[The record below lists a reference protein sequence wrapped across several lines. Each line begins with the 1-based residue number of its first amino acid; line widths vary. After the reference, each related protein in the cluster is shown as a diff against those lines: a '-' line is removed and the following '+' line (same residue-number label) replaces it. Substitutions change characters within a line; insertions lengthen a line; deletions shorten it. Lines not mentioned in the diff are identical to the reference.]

1 MQDKKILFNGW
12 IMGMIHSNA
21 LAYLPSLTEGQ
32 LDCLQTA
39 VNSGIRAV
47 LDLPRRSSISM
58 TSVREK
64 FGFLSVAEVKEK
76 CLMLA
81 AYKNRANFFECNRN
95 TAGPSTRGKARGD
108 VPHPVIKGHLGKTV
122 SSALASTWNKLPSSI
137 RHEDNPVKA
146 KYLIKKSFKKQL

>member
-1 MQDKKILFNGW
+1 
-12 IMGMIHSNA
+12 MGMIHSNA

-64 FGFLSVAEVKEK
+64 FGFLSVTEVKDK

-81 AYKNRANFFECNRN
+81 AYKNRANFFACNMN
-95 TAGPSTRGKARGD
+95 TAGPSTRGKVRGG
-108 VPHPVIKGHLGKTV
+108 HPVIKGHLGKTV

-137 RHEDNPVKA
+137 RHEDKA
-146 KYLIKKSFKKQL
+146 THLIKNSFKKQS